1 MEVVS
6 FLVIMGVVGGA
17 LFLAAF
23 LTKRRVGLL
32 GLALASGSL
41 LAGLWV
47 GNLTPLVAQ
56 AGIEIVR
63 PPLSSLVATVLI
75 LLPAVLL
82 FFHGAGV
89 KSMMWRMVHS
99 LVFAALAIGFLLEP
113 MSAALVIDE
122 QGKPVYDF
130 LTQHKTVLI
139 TGGIIISLLDLM
151 LGRKRRHEKPAHH

>member
-1 MEVVS
+1 MS
-6 FLVIMGVVGGA
+6 FLIIAGLLFAG

-32 GLALASGSL
+32 GLALTSGSL

-47 GNLTPLVAQ
+47 GSLTPLVAQ

-63 PPLSSLVATVLI
+63 PPLSSLVASILI
-75 LLPAVLL
+75 VLPAVIL
-82 FFHGAGV
+82 FFHGNSV
-89 KSMMWRMVHS
+89 KGILWRIIHAS
-99 LVFAALAIGFLLEP
+99 VFAVLAIGFLLEP
-113 MSAALVIDE
+113 MSAALVVDE

-130 LTQHKTVLI
+130 LTQHRTIII
-139 TGGIIISLLDLM
+139 TGGIVISILDLM

>member
-1 MEVVS
+1 MS
-6 FLVIMGVVGGA
+6 FLIILGLVFGG
-17 LFLAAF
+17 LFLTAF

-47 GNLTPLVAQ
+47 GSLTPLVAQ

-75 LLPAVLL
+75 LLPAALL
-82 FFHGAGV
+82 FFHGNSARGILWRTLH
-89 KSMMWRMVHS
+89 SMI
-99 LVFAALAIGFLLEP
+99 FAVLAIGFLLEP

-122 QGKPVYDF
+122 QGRPVYEH
-130 LTQHKTVLI
+130 LTNYRTAII
-139 TGGIIISLLDLM
+139 TGGIIISVLDLM